1 MHLDLSNMLPSQ
13 ATQDIEKIASTYQNC
28 CRGLLWFMWIRELDT
43 NRTSVNILQ
52 AGAQMLASYD
62 CVTASLRF
70 GLYCSR
76 YFSKHGS
83 VLSDDVALYYLRL
96 SFSTLEHSS
105 DAVIEWVRKAEGFDF
120 PDGLKEE
127 FWIQACTAYAQHEYD
142 NDPDHFDSTIE
153 FAMSFL
159 LNDRA

>member
-13 ATQDIEKIASTYQNC
+13 AAIDIENIASTYQNC

-43 NRTSVNILQ
+43 SRTSVNILQ

-105 DAVIEWVRKAEGFDF
+105 DAVIE
-120 PDGLKEE
+120 
-127 FWIQACTAYAQHEYD
+127 
-142 NDPDHFDSTIE
+142 
-153 FAMSFL
+153 
-159 LNDRA
+159 

>member
-13 ATQDIEKIASTYQNC
+13 AISDIENIALTYKDC
-28 CRGLLWFMWIRELDT
+28 CRGLLWFIWVRELDT
-43 NRTSVNILQ
+43 NRTSINILQ
-52 AGAQMLASYD
+52 AGAQLLASYD
-62 CVTASLRF
+62 CVIAALRF

-83 VLSDDVALYYLRL
+83 ALSDDVALYYLRL
-96 SFSTLEHSS
+96 SFSTLENSS

-120 PDGLKEE
+120 PDGLKDE
-127 FWIQACTAYAQHEYD
+127 FWIQACAAYVQHEYD
-142 NDPDHFDSTIE
+142 NSPDYLDSTID

-159 LNDRA
+159 IND